1 MKKRHILL
9 AGIFAVSAGLLAAG
23 CGKKDEK
30 TPEKPQVQV
39 TVAPAATKAP
49 EQDENLVSMQQ
60 SEEKDPLLTNVMGE
74 KTATAA
80 SLVITNQTGSEISQ
94 IYIRPN
100 TDEDE
105 DWGEDLVKSS
115 FKLGNGQKAVYYYEK
130 GAKDESGN
138 PISMYDIRIVYTD
151 PDKTECYFRK
161 LPMQAMTQITLRMD
175 GTGED
180 GIPYATYKTS
190 TSSSETSTLNE
201 VKERLGLTED
211 DSDDSEE
218 YQDDTSGSGDD
229 SQNSDSGSSDDSGYE
244 EPVEVPDEGA
254 SQAEGFIGQSLDSL
268 TSSMGSPTGGSDY
281 EEVPETGKTGYHYYD
296 SFTVSTTVDENGN
309 EVVTGIW

>member
-23 CGKKDEK
+23 CGKKEEK
-30 TPEKPQVQV
+30 PQEKPQVQV
-39 TVAPAATKAP
+39 TVAPVATKAP
-49 EQDENLVSMQQ
+49 EKEEDLVSMQQ
-60 SEEKDPLLTNVMGE
+60 GEKDPLLTNVMGE

-100 TDEDE
+100 TDDDE
-105 DWGEDLVKSS
+105 DWGEDLVKGS

-130 GAKDESGN
+130 GAKDDSGN
-138 PISMYDIRIVYTD
+138 PVSMYDIRIVYTD
-151 PDKTECYFRK
+151 SDKTECYFRK

-180 GIPYATYKTS
+180 SIPYATYKTS
-190 TSSSETSTLNE
+190 ASSSETSTLNE
-201 VKERLGLTED
+201 VKERLGLMED
-211 DSDDSEE
+211 DSDDSGESE
-218 YQDDTSGSGDD
+218 DTSSDDSSD
-229 SQNSDSGSSDDSGYE
+229 SQNSDSGNSDDGDYE
-244 EPVEVPDEGA
+244 EPVEVPDENA
-254 SQAEGFIGQSLDSL
+254 SKAESFIGQSLDSL
-268 TSSMGSPTGGSDY
+268 TGSMGNPTGGSDY
-281 EEVPETGKTGYHYYD
+281 AEMPETGKTGYHYYD